1 MITYT
6 WRINKIH
13 VRPLLN
19 GLTNIIHTVDWDY
32 VGIDENNNKSSVR
45 VPITLPSPSEEN
57 FIPYN
62 DITEEMIISW
72 RGSISNIEDLQQDIT
87 NKIEL
92 IKNPPIIE
100 LPFPWIG
107 V

>member
-6 WRINKIH
+6 WRINKMYIK
-13 VRPLLN
+13 PSLN
-19 GLTNIIHTVDWDY
+19 GLTNVIHTVDWDY
-32 VGIDENNNKSSVR
+32 IGTDENNNKSSVR
-45 VPITLPSPSEEN
+45 VPMILPEPLEAN

-62 DITEEMIISW
+62 DITEEMVISW
-72 RGSISNIEDLQQDIT
+72 LESISNIEDLQQDII

-100 LPFPWIG
+100 LPFPWVSI
-107 V
+107 

>member
-13 VRPLLN
+13 VKPLLN
-19 GLTNIIHTVDWDY
+19 GLTNVIHTVDWDY
-32 VGIDENNNKSSVR
+32 IGIDENDNTASIRMPMV
-45 VPITLPSPSEEN
+45 LPEPLEVN

-62 DITEEMIISW
+62 DITEEMVISW
-72 RGSISNIEDLQQDIT
+72 LESISNIEELQQDIID
-87 NKIEL
+87 KIEI

-100 LPFPWIG
+100 LPFPW
-107 V
+107 VNS